1 LAPGA
6 GLHPQLPT
14 IAPRIDQRELVAFIE
29 HLEATREALRQNVA
43 PILAM
48 QAAMLTWPTIGTETR

>member
-6 GLHPQLPT
+6 GLHPRLPA